1 MNTAIKWTALLLA
14 LSLALVG
21 CRSESDPTGSPIVD
35 GGSSR
40 KENVLTIAQGN
51 DIMGFDIHNHGNTPT
66 EAVHVNLFEYLV
78 KKNPEATEK
87 VPGLVLSW
95 EKVDDLTW
103 RFKLRQDV
111 KFHNGDPFTS
121 ADVKYTLDR
130 VRTDAKLAD
139 HSAYKL
145 IREVNAVDDYTVEIV
160 TSVPDPVLLGRLSR
174 IGSGILPSKY
184 IQEKGFDYFLK
195 NPIGTGPYKFHK
207 WVKDD
212 RVELVKNTDYYGEK
226 PKWDRVVFRAISEDS
241 TRVSEVLTG
250 GVDIAM
256 NIPPEDMKRIDDNKT
271 THTIQYP
278 SQRVMNLF
286 VRSTPGT
293 VTSNPKVREAIELAI
308 DKQALVDKIVE
319 GAGVPTRTGVG
330 PGNPGANPKLYNVSL
345 YDKEKAKRL
354 LAEAGYPNGLELTL
368 SSPTGRYMKDKE
380 IAQAIAANLEEV
392 GIKVSLELL
401 EWTKFSEIN
410 KAKKFK
416 ELFLFGNGN
425 SMFDGSLPLSGFRST
440 LNKGELDYNNPEVD
454 KLLDSIEKNV
464 NESERVEQM
473 QRLQEI
479 IAEERPK
486 IYLFQTKF
494 NYGVNDRIQ
503 FNPRLDEMFVVDE
516 ITLKDAKR

>member
-1 MNTAIKWTALLLA
+1 MKAANTWAVLALA
-14 LSLALVG
+14 LSIALSG
-21 CRSESDPTGSPIVD
+21 CSAKADPAGGSASD
-35 GGSSR
+35 GGGDA
-40 KENVLTIAQGN
+40 KEKVLTIAQGN
-51 DIMGFDIHNHGNTPT
+51 DVMGFDIHNHGNTPT

-78 KKNPEATEK
+78 KKNSQATEK
-87 VPGLVLSW
+87 VPGLALSW

-103 RFKLRQDV
+103 RFKLRQNV

-121 ADVKYTLDR
+121 ADVKFTLDR

-145 IREVNAVDDYTVEIV
+145 VKEVNAVDDYTVEIV

-184 IQEKGFDYFLK
+184 IQDNGFDHFLK
-195 NPIGTGPYKFHK
+195 NPIGTGPYKYSR
-207 WVKDD
+207 WIKDD
-212 RVELVKNTDYYGEK
+212 RLELVKNTDYYGDE
-226 PKWDRVVFRAISEDS
+226 PKWDRVVFRAIPEDS

-256 NIPPEDMKRIDDNKT
+256 NIPPEDMQRIDDNKT
-271 THTIQYP
+271 THTIQHP

-286 VRSTPGT
+286 VRATPGT
-293 VTSNPKVREAIELAI
+293 PTAHPKVREAIDLAI
-308 DKQALVDKIVE
+308 DKKTLVDKLVE

-345 YDKEKAKRL
+345 YDKEKARQL

-392 GIKVSLELL
+392 GIKVNLEIL
-401 EWTKFSEIN
+401 EWSKFSEIN

-425 SMFDGSLPLSGFRST
+425 SMFDGSLPLSGFRSS

-464 NESERVEQM
+464 NEAERVEQL
-473 QRLQEI
+473 QKLQEI
-479 IAEERPK
+479 IAEDRPK

-494 NYGVNDRIQ
+494 NYGVNDRID
-503 FNPRLDEMFVVDE
+503 FKPRLDEMFFVDE
-516 ITLKDAKR
+516 ILLKSATP